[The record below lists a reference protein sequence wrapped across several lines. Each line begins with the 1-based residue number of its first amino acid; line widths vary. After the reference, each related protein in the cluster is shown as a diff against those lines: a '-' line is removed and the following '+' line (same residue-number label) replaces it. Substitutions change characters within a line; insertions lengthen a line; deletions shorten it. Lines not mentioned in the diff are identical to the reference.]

1 MVKPRYLLDT
11 NILSEPLRPQPDSS
25 VMKQLERH
33 YHEVATAAVVWHEL
47 RFGCCRLPVSRKRH
61 RIEQY
66 LNEVVLPYLSLLPYD
81 QAAADWH
88 AEERARLSGIGLA
101 PPFADGQIAA
111 IAKTHNLI
119 VVTANIAD
127 FEHFSDIIVENW
139 FLSESGQEEG
149 NEETSSRQ
157 ESPDK

>member
-1 MVKPRYLLDT
+1 
-11 NILSEPLRPQPDSS
+11 
-25 VMKQLERH
+25 MKRLERH

-47 RFGCCRLPVSRKRH
+47 RFGCCRLPISRRRQ

-66 LNEVVLPYLSLLPYD
+66 LNEVVLPHLPLFPYD

-111 IAKTHNLI
+111 IAKVHDLI
-119 VVTANIAD
+119 VVTANVDD
-127 FEHFSDIIVENW
+127 FKHFSDITVENW
-139 FLSESGQEEG
+139 FL
-149 NEETSSRQ
+149 
-157 ESPDK
+157 PDSD

>member
-1 MVKPRYLLDT
+1 MKPRYLADT
-11 NILSEPLRPQPDSS
+11 NILSEPLKSQPDSS
-25 VMKQLERH
+25 VMKRLERH

-47 RFGCCRLPVSRKRH
+47 RFGCCRLPISRRRQ

-66 LNEVVLPYLSLLPYD
+66 LNEVVLPHLPLFTYD

-111 IAKTHNLI
+111 IAKVHDLI
-119 VVTANIAD
+119 VVTANVDD
-127 FEHFSDIIVENW
+127 FKHFSDITVENW
-139 FLSESGQEEG
+139 FL
-149 NEETSSRQ
+149 
-157 ESPDK
+157 PDSD

>member
-47 RFGCCRLPVSRKRH
+47 RFGCCRLPVSRKRQ

-66 LNEVVLPYLSLLPYD
+66 LNEVVLPHLPLLPYD

-88 AEERARLSGIGLA
+88 AEERARLSGMGLA

-119 VVTANIAD
+119 VVTANVAD
-127 FEHFSDIIVENW
+127 FEHFTDITVENW
-139 FLSESGQEEG
+139 FFSESDQEDNG
-149 NEETSSRQ
+149 DTFSKQ
-157 ESPDK
+157 EPSEK